1 MSAIGKFKRGYQ
13 RQLLV
18 GIGDQLMKGRF
29 APHLPSTQRFC
40 SHSPLLITS
49 VRTKR
54 TRSGGALG
62 SNSTQSRPAPG
73 GSAASWRTK
82 AFNSVSV
89 SIISF
94 HVIDP
99 ALVTCTRLPPRKP
112 VSGPSGMFPA
122 SCPSHPYN
130 AIARNMRIIRIGIRY
145 CDVGMSAIYN
155 MVSSVLLPGMVVP
168 CHSSFVSPSLPP
180 SNVGFSLI
188 YPDG

>member
-1 MSAIGKFKRGYQ
+1 MN
-13 RQLLV
+13 
-18 GIGDQLMKGRF
+18 GRF
-29 APHLPSTQRFC
+29 VPHLPSTQRFC

-54 TRSGGALG
+54 IRSGGASG

-82 AFNSVSV
+82 AVNSVSV

-112 VSGPSGMFPA
+112 VSGPSGMFSA

-145 CDVGMSAIYN
+145 CDVGMSAICN
-155 MVSSVLLPGMVVP
+155 MVSSILLPGMVACGHVTSSHTCAWQISRWSFQGRLVP
-168 CHSSFVSPSLPP
+168 TPAHWPLSAPFQCRI
-180 SNVGFSLI
+180 FSGLS
-188 YPDG
+188 